1 MAEFSVAN
9 KESEEKLGLVVEE
22 IRGIMKKHGVAG
34 NFFLFD
40 DFIGV
45 QAAYFKAPF
54 SLLDAIDG
62 KIELRINEETD
73 FDGNKELQ
81 AKAVAYTI
89 SMLGAFGDMM
99 SREATIMNEVRKFVC
114 NSLKINSEVHKFDK
128 NPLTEAKQLNKVLP
142 VGNTLH

>member
-22 IRGIMKKHGVAG
+22 IREVMKKHGVAG

-45 QAAYFKAPF
+45 QAAHFKAPF
-54 SLLDAIDG
+54 SLIDAVDR

-73 FDGNKELQ
+73 FDGDQQLQ
-81 AKAVAYTI
+81 AKAIAYTI
-89 SMLGAFGDMM
+89 SMLGAFSDMM
-99 SREATIMNEVRKFVC
+99 TREATIMNEVRKFVC
-114 NSLKINSEVHKFDK
+114 NTLQINSEVHKFDK
-128 NPLTEAKQLNKVLP
+128 NPLTEAKQVNEVMP
-142 VGNTLH
+142 VGTTLH